1 MSRNRKTANGGYEHH
16 GNQVQR
22 KSQRGYIRKSLCRFV
37 FVMVLL
43 VAFFALCIGKIKI
56 MQGVKM
62 VGGFTRGH
70 DRTPCRSDD
79 FVAGEFPLFLQED
92 ERWADTAYGSGEMA
106 ETGCGPTCL
115 SMVVC
120 ALQEKDEWMPPR
132 MAEWAEKSGYYVAGA
147 GTAWA
152 MMYEGA
158 GEFGISAKELPMSEE
173 RIYRELKKGH
183 PIICTMGPG
192 HFTTQGHYIVLYG
205 QDDFGNVR
213 IRDPKS
219 RENSEK
225 AWKLQDIMPEIK
237 NLWSYH

>member
-1 MSRNRKTANGGYEHH
+1 MNINKLQR
-16 GNQVQR
+16 R
-22 KSQRGYIRKSLCRFV
+22 KSVRKKLCQSLFLMLLAIIFFV
-37 FVMVLL
+37 
-43 VAFFALCIGKIKI
+43 LCIGKWKI
-56 MQGVKM
+56 MQGAKM
-62 VGGFTRGH
+62 VGGFIGGH

-79 FVAGEFPLFLQED
+79 FVVGEFPLFLQAD

-120 ALQEKDEWMPPR
+120 ALRENDEWMPPR
-132 MAEWAEKSGYYVAGA
+132 MAKWAEKSGYYVAGA

-152 MMYEGA
+152 MMSEGA
-158 GEFGISAKELPMSEE
+158 GEFGISVKEITLSEE
-173 RIYRELKKGH
+173 RVFKELKKGH

-205 QDDFGNVR
+205 LDDSGGIR

-225 AWKLQDIMPEIK
+225 VWKLEDITPEIK
-237 NLWSYH
+237 NLWSYSI